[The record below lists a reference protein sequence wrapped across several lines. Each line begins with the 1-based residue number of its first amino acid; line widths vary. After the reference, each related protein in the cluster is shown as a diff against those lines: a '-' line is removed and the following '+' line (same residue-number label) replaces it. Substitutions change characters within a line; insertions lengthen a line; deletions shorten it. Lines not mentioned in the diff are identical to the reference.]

1 MMFSNFVIFLL
12 ILLVVIYL
20 SDFMKINKSEGFIN
34 SSSKSNIY
42 ESIGVVPNKTLYL
55 IPPNQLNPPNPTQ
68 PNVDYQDWLNEVSG
82 YDSGT
87 RGYDN
92 PIYASNVAQGLDT
105 N

>member
-1 MMFSNFVIFLL
+1 MFSNFIVC
-12 ILLVVIYL
+12 LLVILVIIYL
-20 SDFMKINKSEGFIN
+20 SGFMKINKSEGFIN
-34 SSSKSNIY
+34 LSSKSNIY
-42 ESIGVVPNKTLYL
+42 ESVGVVPSKMLYL
-55 IPPNQLNPPNPTQ
+55 APPNPTQ

-92 PIYASNVAQGLDT
+92 YNYATNVAAGLDT

>member
-1 MMFSNFVIFLL
+1 MFGNFVICLL
-12 ILLVVIYL
+12 VILVVIYL
-20 SDFMKINKSEGFIN
+20 SGFMKINKSEGFIN

-42 ESIGVVPNKTLYL
+42 ESIGVVPSKMLYL
-55 IPPNQLNPPNPTQ
+55 TPPNPTQ

-82 YDSGT
+82 YNAGT

-92 PIYASNVAQGLDT
+92 YAYAADVAAGLDT

>member
-1 MMFSNFVIFLL
+1 MVCNLIICLL
-12 ILLVVIYL
+12 IILVIIYL
-20 SDFMKINKSEGFIN
+20 FDFMNINEGFANN
-34 SSSKSNIY
+34 SSKTNIY
-42 ESIGVVPNKTLYL
+42 KSVGLTPNKMLYL
-55 IPPNQLNPPNPTQ
+55 SPPNTDQ

-92 PIYASNVAQGLDT
+92 YTYAADVASGLDT

>member
-1 MMFSNFVIFLL
+1 MFSNFVICLL
-12 ILLVVIYL
+12 VLLVVIYL
-20 SDFMKINKSEGFIN
+20 SGFMKIDKSEGFIN

-42 ESIGVVPNKTLYL
+42 ESIGVVPSKMLYL
-55 IPPNQLNPPNPTQ
+55 APPNPTQ
-68 PNVDYQDWLNEVSG
+68 PNVDYQDWLSEVSG

-92 PIYASNVAQGLDT
+92 YAYAADVAAGLDT

>member
-1 MMFSNFVIFLL
+1 MFSNFVIYLL
-12 ILLVVIYL
+12 VLLVVIYI
-20 SDFMKINKSEGFIN
+20 SGFMIIDKSEGFIN
-34 SSSKSNIY
+34 NSSKSNIY
-42 ESIGVVPNKTLYL
+42 ESIGVVPSKMLYL
-55 IPPNQLNPPNPTQ
+55 TPPNPTQ

-92 PIYASNVAQGLDT
+92 PVYAADVAAGLDT

>member
-1 MMFSNFVIFLL
+1 MFGNFVICLL
-12 ILLVVIYL
+12 VLLVVIYL
-20 SDFMKINKSEGFIN
+20 SGFMKINKSEEFIN

-42 ESIGVVPNKTLYL
+42 ESIGIVPSKMLYL
-55 IPPNQLNPPNPTQ
+55 EPPNPSQ

-82 YDSGT
+82 YDAGT

-92 PIYASNVAQGLDT
+92 PVYAADVAAGLDT

>member
-1 MMFSNFVIFLL
+1 MFGNFVICLL
-12 ILLVVIYL
+12 VILVVIYL
-20 SDFMKINKSEGFIN
+20 SGFMKINKSEGFIN

-42 ESIGVVPNKTLYL
+42 ESIGVVPSKMLYL
-55 IPPNQLNPPNPTQ
+55 TPPNPTQ

-82 YDSGT
+82 YNAGT

-92 PIYASNVAQGLDT
+92 YSYAADVAAGLDT